1 MKYKSHSDPYE
12 ELLRRADIPSL
23 YNRRL
28 KISLHLCTKLN
39 MVSYLIFPIYLSAIV
54 LHTRCLMVTSYYH
67 VLELHATAN
76 TLLDILGHS
85 YGQNLP

>member
-1 MKYKSHSDPYE
+1 MKNLYDVLIY
-12 ELLRRADIPSL
+12 LL
-23 YNRRL
+23 YHYV
-28 KISLHLCTKLN
+28 HLCTKLN
-39 MVSYLIFPIYLSAIV
+39 MVSYLIAFPIYLSAIV

>member
-1 MKYKSHSDPYE
+1 MKNFYDVLIC
-12 ELLRRADIPSL
+12 LLYITDGF
-23 YNRRL
+23 

-39 MVSYLIFPIYLSAIV
+39 MVSYLIAFPIYLSAIV